1 MSREIYS
8 LARYRFRRANAAYRD
23 GVSLF
28 RKGSYESALN
38 RFYYAAFYSARA
50 LLALKRL
57 DASKHSGV
65 ISLFGQHF
73 VKNGLIDKETARAL
87 SRSYER
93 RLDSDYEDF
102 VKINLAETRQV
113 QKEVKQFIT
122 VCERFFKGQVRSEK

>member
-1 MSREIYS
+1 MSREIS
-8 LARYRFRRANAAYRD
+8 ALARYRFRRANAAYRD

-65 ISLFGQHF
+65 SPFLVSTLSKAVLSI
-73 VKNGLIDKETARAL
+73 KNPRASAFAKL
-87 SRSYER
+87 
-93 RLDSDYEDF
+93 
-102 VKINLAETRQV
+102 
-113 QKEVKQFIT
+113 
-122 VCERFFKGQVRSEK
+122 

>member
-1 MSREIYS
+1 MSREIFS
-8 LARYRFRRANAAYRD
+8 LARYRFKRAKAAYRD

-73 VKNGLIDKETARAL
+73 VKSGLIDKETARAFRGAMSAAWIAITKISL
-87 SRSYER
+87 RSIWQKPAKFKR
-93 RLDSDYEDF
+93 RLNS
-102 VKINLAETRQV
+102 L
-113 QKEVKQFIT
+113 
-122 VCERFFKGQVRSEK
+122 